1 MDDMHPGSVILTS
14 AFNRQFFEEDGKE
27 FARFGY
33 KAPKGKAFVFVLL
46 GATEKGKSFDA
57 VAALKALGWQPD
69 AETAKAL
76 AESEAV
82 SQ

>member
-14 AFNRQFFEEDGKE
+14 AFNRQFFEDDGKE
-27 FARFGY
+27 LARFGY

-46 GATEKGKSFDA
+46 GATEKGKPFDP

-69 AETAKAL
+69 ADTAAAL
-76 AESEAV
+76 EAERA
-82 SQ
+82 